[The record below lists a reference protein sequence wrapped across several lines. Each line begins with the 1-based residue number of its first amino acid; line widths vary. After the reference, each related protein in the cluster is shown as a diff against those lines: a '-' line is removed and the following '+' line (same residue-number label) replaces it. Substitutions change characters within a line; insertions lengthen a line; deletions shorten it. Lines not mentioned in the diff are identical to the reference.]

1 MIRPALPV
9 QSPVGGKSAP
19 YRSIAEAAI
28 EPDRG
33 GPREFARDIQPR
45 SCQRR
50 ADPAWSGFAAMIW
63 FWLGFFA
70 LVALL
75 LFLDLGVLHRRAA
88 EASLRS
94 AVGWTIG
101 WICLGLSFAGVVY
114 LIYEHAWL
122 GARMSSAPSAHPTHG
137 ASLGG
142 SDAAITYV
150 AAYLLEQALSIDNI
164 FVMSL
169 LFRSF
174 RVPAKYQH
182 RVLFWG
188 ILGAIGFRIAML
200 GGGAYLAKQFTWVF
214 YVFGAY
220 LGWQGIKLLRGGD
233 DDADHDKSL
242 AIRGLR
248 RFVRIVDGDHGGK
261 FTVLIDGRRALTTVA
276 VCLVVIELTDIVFAL
291 DSIPAVLAV
300 SQDTFIIVTSNI
312 FAIMGLRSLYFVLA
326 GAMAKFQYLKI
337 ALAVLLIVIGIKL
350 CAHNVLEIPHPISLA
365 VIAGIIGAGVIAS
378 VISTRRASPAAPA
391 E

>member
-1 MIRPALPV
+1 
-9 QSPVGGKSAP
+9 
-19 YRSIAEAAI
+19 
-28 EPDRG
+28 
-33 GPREFARDIQPR
+33 
-45 SCQRR
+45 
-50 ADPAWSGFAAMIW
+50 MIW

-75 LFLDLGVLHRRAA
+75 LFLDLGVLHRRAS
-88 EASLRS
+88 EPSLKS
-94 AVGWTIG
+94 AVGWTLG

-114 LIYEHAWL
+114 LMYEHAWL
-122 GARMSSAPSAHPTHG
+122 GVRMTSAPG
-137 ASLGG
+137 AGHAGAVHASVATQGDG
-142 SDAAITYV
+142 SDAAVLYV
-150 AAYLLEQALSIDNI
+150 SAYLLEQALSIDNI

-174 RVPAKYQH
+174 RVPMKYQH

-200 GGGAYLAKQFTWVF
+200 GGGAFLAKRFTWVF
-214 YVFGAY
+214 YVFGIY
-220 LGWQGIKLLRGGD
+220 LAWQGVKLLRGGD
-233 DDADHDKSL
+233 EEDGDHDKSL

-261 FTVLIDGRRALTTVA
+261 FTVQIDGRRALTTVA

-291 DSIPAVLAV
+291 DSIPAVLGL

-337 ALAVLLIVIGIKL
+337 ALAVLLILIGAKL
-350 CAHNVLEIPHPISLA
+350 IAHDIHAVEAIPPTVWLVA
-365 VIAGIIGAGVIAS
+365 IAGIIGAGVLAS
-378 VISTRRASPAAPA
+378 VISNRRTAAA
-391 E
+391 EPPSG